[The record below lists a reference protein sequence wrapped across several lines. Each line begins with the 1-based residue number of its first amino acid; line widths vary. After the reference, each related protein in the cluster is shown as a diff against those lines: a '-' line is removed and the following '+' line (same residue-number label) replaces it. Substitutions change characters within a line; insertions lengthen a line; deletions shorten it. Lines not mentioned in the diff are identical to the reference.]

1 MRRLLQWLLQL
12 RQRLRLVATVIDES
26 GGEDAAGVACDH
38 VDGLPLRARACCF
51 VKQKDGSNRSLQ
63 IFCGLWTS

>member
-1 MRRLLQWLLQL
+1 VRRLLQWLLQL

-38 VDGLPLRARACCF
+38 MSTACP
-51 VKQKDGSNRSLQ
+51 
-63 IFCGLWTS
+63 